1 MKRLSVNRSWLSGS
15 TPWGRALKVG
25 VAAALVALG
34 LGLFVPNQYTSVAR
48 ILPMAKGGQGN
59 LGALAALQAM
69 SGFNLG
75 NSGSPF
81 EQALPEILRSR
92 AILDRVLTREYDYH
106 QRAWRFGA
114 DRAHHRTLLEV
125 LGAPDRD
132 VAVQR
137 LSGLL
142 DVQKDL
148 KSGVLTVKVTLPSA
162 DLAQEVNQALMTEL
176 EAFLVQLRNERGKAT
191 AAFMAERVRATRAE
205 LEDALGRFLG
215 FASRNRGYA
224 FSLDPLVKVE
234 GQKLEYEVEYRKQV
248 LLRLQQQVDA
258 AIIEE
263 KDATPVMSML
273 DRPTLPIQKT
283 RPSRVMWALGAFLLG
298 VAATLVWERRH
309 LLFEPE
315 VEEKA

>member
-1 MKRLSVNRSWLSGS
+1 MKPLSVNRSWLPGR

-25 VAAALVALG
+25 VAGAAAALV
-34 LGLFVPNQYTSVAR
+34 LGLFAPNQYTSVAR
-48 ILPMAKGGQGN
+48 ILPMAKPGQGN
-59 LGALAALQAM
+59 LGAMAAPQAM

-75 NSGSPF
+75 NNASPF

-92 AILDRVLTREYDYH
+92 TVLDRVLAKEYDYH
-106 QRAWRFGA
+106 QRSWRFGA
-114 DRAHHRTLLEV
+114 DTANHRTLQEV

-137 LSGLL
+137 LSSLL

-176 EAFLVQLRNERGKAT
+176 EGFLVQLRNERGRST
-191 AAFMAERVRATRAE
+191 AEFMAERVRATRAE
-205 LEDALGRFLG
+205 LEDALTRYLG
-215 FASRNRGYA
+215 FASRERGYA
-224 FSLDPLVKVE
+224 FSSDPLVKVE
-234 GQKLEYEVEYRKQV
+234 GQKLEFEVEYRKQV

-283 RPSRVMWALGAFLLG
+283 GPSRVMWALGAFLLAT
-298 VAATLVWERRH
+298 VATLVWERRAQ
-309 LLFEPE
+309 LFEAEPGE
-315 VEEKA
+315 SA

>member
-1 MKRLSVNRSWLSGS
+1 
-15 TPWGRALKVG
+15 
-25 VAAALVALG
+25 
-34 LGLFVPNQYTSVAR
+34 
-48 ILPMAKGGQGN
+48 
-59 LGALAALQAM
+59 M

-75 NSGSPF
+75 GNVSPF

-92 AILDRVLTREYDYH
+92 VILDRVLAREYDYH
-106 QRAWRFGA
+106 QRAWRFGTDA
-114 DRAHHRTLLEV
+114 LHHRSLQEV
-125 LGAPDRD
+125 LGASDRD

-148 KSGVLTVKVTLPSA
+148 KSGVLTIKVTLPSA
-162 DLAQEVNQALMTEL
+162 DLAQNVNLALMAEL
-176 EAFLVQLRNERGKAT
+176 ETFLVQLRNERGRAT
-191 AAFMAERVRATRAE
+191 AEFMAERVRATRAD
-205 LEDALGRFLG
+205 LEEALTRFLG

-224 FSLDPLVKVE
+224 FSPDPLVKVE

-263 KDATPVMSML
+263 KDATPVISML

-283 RPSRVMWALGAFLLG
+283 RPSRLLWALGAFLLAT
-298 VAATLVWERRH
+298 AAMLVWERRAQ
-309 LLFEPE
+309 LFEGE
-315 VEEKA
+315 SGEKA

>member
-1 MKRLSVNRSWLSGS
+1 MTPLSVNRSWLSGR

-25 VAAALVALG
+25 AAGALVALG
-34 LGLFVPNQYTSVAR
+34 VGLFVPNQYTSVAR
-48 ILPMAKGGQGN
+48 ILPMAKAGQGN
-59 LGALAALQAM
+59 LGAVAALQAM

-75 NSGSPF
+75 NNASPF

-92 AILDRVLTREYDYH
+92 AVLDRVLAKEYDYH

-114 DRAHHRTLLEV
+114 DRAHHRTLQEV

-162 DLAQEVNQALMTEL
+162 DLAQGVNQAMMTEL
-176 EAFLVQLRNERGKAT
+176 EAFLVQLRNERGRAT
-191 AAFMAERVRATRAE
+191 AGFMAERVGATRAE
-205 LEDALGRFLG
+205 LEDVLTRYLQ
-215 FASRNRGYA
+215 FAGRNRGYA
-224 FSLDPLVKVE
+224 FSPDPVVKVE
-234 GQKLEYEVEYRKQV
+234 GQKLEYEVEYRKQA

-258 AIIEE
+258 AILEE

-298 VAATLVWERRH
+298 VAATLVWERRAT
-309 LLFEPE
+309 LFEGEPGE
-315 VEEKA
+315 